1 MEPESAKGRLLIVDD
16 DPSVLRTHARV
27 LSEYEPLR
35 ADDGLAARALLSG
48 TDVDVVLCDL
58 SMPGLGGID
67 LMRWAKEN
75 CPHPLWIVV
84 SGQDTFDAAA
94 QALKLGAFDFLCK
107 PILPIQL
114 RAAVAK
120 AIAHQSLVADRACL
134 VRGLAENNLKLAES
148 LRNLDAAYQVLR
160 EQRSMLDQD
169 LHRAERIMRA
179 LLPHSPPTLDA
190 MQLHV
195 GYRPSNVIGG
205 DLYGAT
211 MLDEGHLA
219 VYVADA
225 AGHGVSAALLAVL
238 FKQRLRLSDAASG
251 PRAPAEVL
259 AELNGG
265 LLDECKASGL
275 FVTVAYAL
283 IDTVAGVA
291 TIASAGHP
299 PSLVLRRRGGVER
312 IEKTGPALGLVHE
325 AVFGERCVS
334 LSPGDRLFFYTD
346 GLTDSLP
353 DGHRSLDGVL
363 STMDAESKDGGAAID
378 HILALTERST
388 ACEDDITLLLVTA
401 NAGASTIDTD
411 RETMPPPPP
420 AECVLRV
427 GGGEERTWIAL
438 EGRATWKHAP
448 ALRDACL
455 RALEGTRDVVVDLE
469 ACTSLDSTLLGTL
482 HELVA
487 RTDAGRG
494 FRLQNAGPDLRAL
507 FAELDMRRVL
517 ASIVDAPEPLPV
529 AMVPI
534 RVSVD
539 AGAHALVLRA
549 HELLAQLSPGNAL
562 EFGPV
567 IEALR
572 RDVASR

>member
-35 ADDGLAARALLSG
+35 AEDGLAARALLSG

-120 AIAHQSLVADRACL
+120 AIAHQSLVAERECL
-134 VRGLAENNLKLAES
+134 VRGLADNNLKLAES

-179 LLPHSPPTLDA
+179 LLPHAPPTLDA

-251 PRAPAEVL
+251 PRPPGEVL

-265 LLDECKASGL
+265 LLDECEASGL

-283 IDTVAGVA
+283 IDTLSGVA

-299 PSLVLRRRGGVER
+299 PAMVLRRRGGVER
-312 IEKTGPALGLVHE
+312 VEKTGPALGLAHD
-325 AVFGERCVS
+325 AVFAERRVS
-334 LSPGDRLFFYTD
+334 LLPGDRLFFYTD

-353 DGHRSLDGVL
+353 DGSRSLDGFL

-378 HILALTERST
+378 HILALTERGT

-401 NAGASTIDTD
+401 NAGESTIDTD
-411 RETMPPPPP
+411 RETMPPPAPTES
-420 AECVLRV
+420 AFRV
-427 GGGEERTWIAL
+427 GGGAEKTCVAL
-438 EGRATWKHAP
+438 EGRATWKQAP
-448 ALRDACL
+448 ALRDACV
-455 RALEGTRDVVVDLE
+455 RALDAKRDVVVDLG

-487 RTDAGRG
+487 RADSACR
-494 FRLQNAGPDLRAL
+494 FRLQNAGTDLRAL

-517 ASIVDAPEPLPV
+517 ASIVDVPEPLP
-529 AMVPI
+529 APMVPI
-534 RVSVD
+534 RVSAD
-539 AGAHALVLRA
+539 AGAQALVLRA
-549 HELLAQLSPGNAL
+549 HELLAQLSPSNAA

-572 RDVASR
+572 RDVPSR